1 MKKIL
6 TIFLLTFN
14 SLSAEEVTPLNFT
27 DINRLLMDD
36 NLTYKLLEDCVA
48 LNSAVTELIKD
59 EHPKLANEFYD
70 SANYLYPFGI
80 LTLKKIKKLKK
91 KDAEKEF
98 YIRVVKRTDDYMKF
112 MRENG
117 KKNKSYFKGTFLGTD
132 LNYCNEIRAAIKV
145 SVSESKQ
152 N

>member
-6 TIFLLTFN
+6 IIFLFTFN
-14 SLSAEEVTPLNFT
+14 SLSAEEVLPLNFT
-27 DINRLLMDD
+27 DINKLLMDD

-48 LNSAVTELIKD
+48 INSAVTELIKKD
-59 EHPKLANEFYD
+59 HPKLANEFYD

-80 LTLKKIKKLKK
+80 LTLKKIKGLSK

-98 YIRVVKRTDDYMKF
+98 YIRVVGRTGDYIDFMKK
-112 MRENG
+112 NG

-132 LNYCNEIRAAIKV
+132 LNYCNEIRAAIKI
-145 SVSESKQ
+145 SISELS

>member
-1 MKKIL
+1 
-6 TIFLLTFN
+6 
-14 SLSAEEVTPLNFT
+14 
-27 DINRLLMDD
+27 
-36 NLTYKLLEDCVA
+36 
-48 LNSAVTELIKD
+48 
-59 EHPKLANEFYD
+59 
-70 SANYLYPFGI
+70 
-80 LTLKKIKKLKK
+80 
-91 KDAEKEF
+91 
-98 YIRVVKRTDDYMKF
+98 